1 MSRAPHSPVRNT
13 FVPAKLAFNQ
23 RRMQL
28 WPEEFERNHRR
39 NRHQRIVLFDEAFIT
54 SVQIEESQ
62 AVPCKLPRSD
72 HENLESDLR
81 GGEERLFFEVPYAL
95 PVILRCSPLTSAC
108 VMCIICQAAIFE
120 IASKATTTF
129 VAPAVSRAFAFLMQ
143 AEQLIAV
150 DQKGPGGSDSP
161 AGPDPV
167 RRQCVLCSRG
177 CHFVSKRDRRGY
189 FRFVPIQLAEG
200 RPLANQPLANQLG
213 IDPDS
218 PDSLPSSRTVKA
230 M

>member
-54 SVQIEESQ
+54 SVQIEE
-62 AVPCKLPRSD
+62 ATVPCKLPRSE

-81 GGEERLFFEVPYAL
+81 GGEKRLFFEVPYAL